1 MQASPKFPTNSL
13 RAIRAIAAVAIA
25 ICAYLLL
32 QKLNGS
38 IDSLAGCGGEGGCSQ
53 VLGGRWSMWFG
64 IPVTVFAALTYLIVF
79 VVSLPRFAKSRPDTS
94 SFVLRSAAVLAVA
107 AALWFF
113 AILIFVEKAFCP
125 YCSAVHLC
133 GFAFGAIV
141 LFVAGRALPEA
152 GAAPFAAGLIGVAVL
167 AAGQIAGP
175 RPDTHQ
181 LAEMGSGDP
190 KPAPSGSDSADLQFV
205 GGRIRVNPDEV
216 PSIGPE
222 EPEHYIVEL
231 FDYTCAS
238 CRTMYGDLKALQ
250 KAHPNKFTVLYLP
263 CPLNRKCNLFLRSGI
278 KDHPDAC
285 ELARTA
291 LTVWKAEPEKFAA
304 IHEYLMTTP
313 LPLLIADAK
322 AKAIS
327 LVGEEAYREAQRSP
341 VIDGLLA
348 ETFGHYG
355 MLSTENSRMPQ
366 LLLGGNS
373 VLRGTT
379 KDSATFVSLIAKH
392 FQLEKAT
399 K

>member
-1 MQASPKFPTNSL
+1 MASPTQFPTNSL
-13 RAIRAIAAVAIA
+13 RAIRAIATLAFALS
-25 ICAYLLL
+25 AYLLIR
-32 QKLNGS
+32 KLTGD

-64 IPVTVFAALTYLIVF
+64 IPVTVFAALTYAVVF
-79 VVSLPRFAKSRPDTS
+79 VVSLPSLAKPRPHTS
-94 SFVLRSAAVLAVA
+94 SLVLRAAAVLAVG

-113 AILIFVEKAFCP
+113 AILILVEKTFCP

-133 GFAFGAIV
+133 GLAFGGIV
-141 LFVAGRALPEA
+141 FFVASRALPHA
-152 GAAPFAAGLIGVAVL
+152 GATPFAAGLVGVAIL

-175 RPDTHQ
+175 RPDTHEI
-181 LAEMGSGDP
+181 AEMGSGDP
-190 KPAPSGSDSADLQFV
+190 SPTNTDANELQFV
-205 GGRIRVNPDEV
+205 GGRIRIMADEV

-238 CRTMYGDLKALQ
+238 CRKMYGDLKALQ
-250 KAHPNKFTVLYLP
+250 KAHPDKFTVLYLP

-291 LTVWKAEPEKFAA
+291 LTVWRAEPEKFAA
-304 IHEYLMTTP
+304 IHEYLMTTS
-313 LPLLIADAK
+313 LPLLVADAE

-327 LVGEEAYREAQRSP
+327 LVGEEAYRKAQRSP
-341 VIDGLLA
+341 AIDGLLA

-379 KDSATFVSLIAKH
+379 VDSETFVSLIAKH
-392 FQLEKAT
+392 FQLGEVAK
-399 K
+399 